1 MAWDKPSKKVCPK
14 CGGVLYEK
22 KGKQKKL
29 VCAKEGCGY
38 MEELVE
44 NEED

>member
-1 MAWDKPSKKVCPK
+1 MKTCPN
-14 CGGVLYEK
+14 CGELLYEK
-22 KGKQKKL
+22 KGKKKKL
-29 VCAKEGCGY
+29 ACVKEGCGY